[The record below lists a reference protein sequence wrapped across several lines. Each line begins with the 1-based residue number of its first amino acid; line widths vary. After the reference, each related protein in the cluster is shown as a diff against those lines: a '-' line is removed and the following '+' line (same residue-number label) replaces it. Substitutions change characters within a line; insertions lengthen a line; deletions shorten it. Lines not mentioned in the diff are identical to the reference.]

1 MEGFTL
7 SDVAEAA
14 RGDLKTDRDPSSLY
28 PSGGSIDSRTLK
40 EGEIFFALG
49 GRRTDG
55 HAFLKDA
62 FERGALA
69 AVVSRAWYR
78 SQGAEADRLGSLI
91 ITDAPDRA
99 MGDLARAYRAKF
111 DIPVVAITGSN
122 GKTTTKEMAAA
133 VLKTRYRVH
142 STEGNLNNLLGV
154 PCTLFG
160 LSREHEISVIEMGI
174 SKFGELKQ
182 LCTMADPTIGVITNV
197 GATHLEFLGSVEG
210 VAKAK
215 GELLEYLDESSM
227 TILNLDDLLLSKE
240 RATIKGRLLGFG
252 IEKICQFRGEGLIL
266 DQEGCGHF
274 SLQGHSFHLAVP
286 GRHNVYNALAAA
298 AVGAALEVPIADSA
312 SVLGAFRPLRLRS
325 QILERGG
332 IRLFNDAYNANPVS
346 VRSAIETLLRVSV
359 DRGGRRV
366 AVLGD
371 MLELGSVAPDAHRE
385 IGRTAAERG
394 ADALFAF
401 GELASE
407 VATGGVEA
415 GLPPERSRAFTSR
428 TALVAALRG
437 FLQPHDLVLLK
448 GSRGLAMEKVGA
460 ALGFEPPP
468 PPERRTQS

>member
-1 MEGFTL
+1 
-7 SDVAEAA
+7 
-14 RGDLKTDRDPSSLY
+14 
-28 PSGGSIDSRTLK
+28 
-40 EGEIFFALG
+40 
-49 GRRTDG
+49 
-55 HAFLKDA
+55 
-62 FERGALA
+62 
-69 AVVSRAWYR
+69 
-78 SQGAEADRLGSLI
+78 
-91 ITDAPDRA
+91 
-99 MGDLARAYRAKF
+99 
-111 DIPVVAITGSN
+111 
-122 GKTTTKEMAAA
+122 
-133 VLKTRYRVH
+133 
-142 STEGNLNNLLGV
+142 
-154 PCTLFG
+154 
-160 LSREHEISVIEMGI
+160 
-174 SKFGELKQ
+174 
-182 LCTMADPTIGVITNV
+182 
-197 GATHLEFLGSVEG
+197 
-210 VAKAK
+210 
-215 GELLEYLDESSM
+215 
-227 TILNLDDLLLSKE
+227 
-240 RATIKGRLLGFG
+240 
-252 IEKICQFRGEGLIL
+252 
-266 DQEGCGHF
+266 
-274 SLQGHSFHLAVP
+274 
-286 GRHNVYNALAAA
+286 
-298 AVGAALEVPIADSA
+298 LEVPIADSA